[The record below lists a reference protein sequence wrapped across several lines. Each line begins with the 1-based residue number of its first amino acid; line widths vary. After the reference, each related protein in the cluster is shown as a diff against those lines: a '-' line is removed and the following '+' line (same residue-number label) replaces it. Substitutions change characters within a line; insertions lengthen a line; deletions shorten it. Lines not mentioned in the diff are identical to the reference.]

1 MHIVFRNGDVGK
13 ENGRDGGT
21 MAASFLV
28 LEERVE
34 QVSGYL
40 DGVL

>member
-1 MHIVFRNGDVGK
+1 MPEMKNGK
-13 ENGRDGGT
+13 EGGPL
-21 MAASFLV
+21 AASFLV
-28 LEERVE
+28 LEEWVE